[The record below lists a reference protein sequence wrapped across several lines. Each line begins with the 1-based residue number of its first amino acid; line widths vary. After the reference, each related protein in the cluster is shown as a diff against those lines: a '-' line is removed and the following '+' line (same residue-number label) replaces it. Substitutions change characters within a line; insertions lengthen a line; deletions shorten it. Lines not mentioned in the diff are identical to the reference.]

1 MINPIRLSRP
11 ALLLALLVGLPG
23 AAFPAA
29 PGSAAPGPL
38 SLAVDPADGS
48 LIKSEGGLFRSADQ
62 GRTWEALVLPR
73 GAQPRSIRHV
83 ATTAAAPSR
92 LYLAGPGLGVA
103 RSDDRGRT
111 WRPINAGLPSQA
123 VAALA
128 VHSFRPDTLYAWI
141 DGQGIFRTEDGGGRW
156 AKMDGGPTAPVAFLA
171 HSTLEGSMNTGWL
184 YAATPEGPYLSMD

>member
-1 MINPIRLSRP
+1 MIDPIRLSRP

-29 PGSAAPGPL
+29 PG
-38 SLAVDPADGS
+38 
-48 LIKSEGGLFRSADQ
+48 SADQ

-111 WRPINAGLPSQA
+111 WCPINAGLPSQA

-128 VHSFRPDTLYAWI
+128 VHFFRPDTLYAWI